1 MADVA
6 DDSRQLLSLS
16 SATVDDSKLSPA
28 TILTAGYGNRGFEGF
43 IELLKRY
50 EVTHFVD
57 VRSVPQSSYWEDFR
71 RQNLERLVPE
81 KGLKYVWMGDT
92 LGGKPSS
99 PSDEPNEA
107 GTRATYDGAS
117 SIFCKAEPNSIELQ
131 PLFDDPKF
139 KVGLQKLVAAASG
152 AKRQLC
158 LVCGCKRPHLCHRS
172 RLIGAALLEQGVEVL
187 HVNEREQI
195 VTQEQVATESAPQP
209 SLF

>member
-6 DDSRQLLSLS
+6 DDSRQSLSLS
-16 SATVDDSKLSPA
+16 SATVSGSELSSA

-71 RQNLERLVPE
+71 RPNLERLVPE
-81 KGLKYVWMGDT
+81 TGLKYVWMGDT
-92 LGGKPSS
+92 LGGKPSV
-99 PSDEPNEA
+99 PSSRSIEV
-107 GTRATYDGAS
+107 GTLPIEEGAS
-117 SIFCKAEPNSIELQ
+117 PIFCKAEPSTIKLQ

-172 RLIGAALLEQGVEVL
+172 RLIGAALVEQGVEVL
-187 HVNEREQI
+187 HVNEKEQI
-195 VTQEQVATESAPQP
+195 VTQEQVATESTPQP